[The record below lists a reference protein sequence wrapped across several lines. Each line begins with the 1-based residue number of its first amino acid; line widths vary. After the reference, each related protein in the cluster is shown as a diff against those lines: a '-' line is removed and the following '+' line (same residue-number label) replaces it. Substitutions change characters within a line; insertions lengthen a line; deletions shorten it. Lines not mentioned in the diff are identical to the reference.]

1 VLQWRFPQLYSFALN
16 ENISVKFFRARTI
29 ERLFWHPLS
38 IEASM
43 QLEELQRLI
52 QGIQTD
58 PLEKICGAIYEIQM
72 STQVRKP
79 IFK

>member
-58 PLEKICGAIYEIQM
+58 PLEKICGAIYGIQM